1 MCNNKFQIVLQAPDL
16 LSAKTLIEQNV
27 IGRRQVRT
35 QWPRSLNLSHNLSWR
50 GGGGGGEIGGVE
62 EKLGGLQFFLDGI
75 WGALKCQRMT

>member
-35 QWPRSLNLSHNLSWR
+35 QSPRSLNLSHNLSWR
-50 GGGGGGEIGGVE
+50 GGGGGGWRRN
-62 EKLGGLQFFLDGI
+62 
-75 WGALKCQRMT
+75 WGAFNFFWMEYGGP

>member
-50 GGGGGGEIGGVE
+50 GGGGEIGGPSIFFGWNMGGL
-62 EKLGGLQFFLDGI
+62 KMPKDDLGGSSSFF
-75 WGALKCQRMT
+75 

>member
-50 GGGGGGEIGGVE
+50 GGGGGWRIN
-62 EKLGGLQFFLDGI
+62 
-75 WGALKCQRMT
+75 WGAFNFFWMEYGGP

>member
-35 QWPRSLNLSHNLSWR
+35 QWPRSLNLKGSV
-50 GGGGGGEIGGVE
+50 I
-62 EKLGGLQFFLDGI
+62 I
-75 WGALKCQRMT
+75 

>member
-50 GGGGGGEIGGVE
+50 GGGVE
-62 EKLGGLQFFLDGI
+62 EKLGGWRRN
-75 WGALKCQRMT
+75 WGAFNFFWMEYGGP

>member
-35 QWPRSLNLSHNLSWR
+35 QSPRSLNLSHNLSWR
-50 GGGGGGEIGGVE
+50 GGGGVE
-62 EKLGGLQFFLDGI
+62 EKLGGLQFFLDRI